1 MPQFLRD
8 RRAFFL
14 LIAVVASLFVLMAA
28 QLQGRSAS
36 GTESWFLRFASP
48 FLSVAS
54 SVTGGGAGVWDE
66 YVNLRHTRARNAS
79 LEEKVGQ
86 LEMELKKLE
95 EARIENDRLR
105 ALLDLKE
112 GMGISTVPSRVI
124 GNNSTGLSR
133 TLLVN
138 RGSDSGVK
146 PNMAVVGSSGVVGRV
161 WTVSPGLSKVQLL
174 TDAAAGTAVLLQRTR
189 VQGIL
194 MGGGTDL
201 CTLEYIST
209 LEDVKE
215 GDLVITSGL
224 DGIYPKGLPVGR
236 VGKVSPGEGIFWTIA
251 VIPRVEFNRLEEVL
265 ILLRSD
271 IPLPE
276 PPPVKP
282 AAPAAP
288 RPPAKPSADAP
299 GRRQ

>member
-1 MPQFLRD
+1 
-8 RRAFFL
+8 
-14 LIAVVASLFVLMAA
+14 
-28 QLQGRSAS
+28 
-36 GTESWFLRFASP
+36 
-48 FLSVAS
+48 
-54 SVTGGGAGVWDE
+54 
-66 YVNLRHTRARNAS
+66 
-79 LEEKVGQ
+79 
-86 LEMELKKLE
+86 
-95 EARIENDRLR
+95 
-105 ALLDLKE
+105 
-112 GMGISTVPSRVI
+112 
-124 GNNSTGLSR
+124 
-133 TLLVN
+133 
-138 RGSDSGVK
+138 
-146 PNMAVVGSSGVVGRV
+146 VVGSSGVVGRV

-288 RPPAKPSADAP
+288 RPPAKPSADSP